1 MAKLSDLLP
10 AEDMTQLHG
19 LPLFARTVME
29 GFSTGLHAS
38 PQTGSSVEFRQHRPY
53 VQGDEIKRLD
63 WKIFG
68 RSDRFYIRE
77 FDEETNLRA
86 TLLLDASGSMSY
98 RGTKGV
104 IKFEQARKLAA
115 ALAYVLTGQQDA
127 VGLVTFDSKV
137 REFIPCRTKITH
149 LHNILETLLR
159 TEPGADTSLAAVLQ
173 NLAGRLNKRGL
184 LMLISDGFDDAEE
197 ILRAVGVLRK
207 QGHDIIFFQM
217 WDRDEIDFPF
227 SRWSRYENLENV
239 EDFLLLDPAAVRQRY
254 LQVLAKFRD
263 DLSEGLRKHQ
273 VDLVPIFTDEPLAAA
288 VKSYL
293 ALRIRRY
300 EHPHVV
306 LKRHPPRGRS
316 SLPDPAHHSPAKQA
330 AGGDGA
336 LGSDASPTRGDAPEE
351 AQREGGTAVA
361 SHHAHRHP
369 HRAGSLSRATC
380 AELSAPASR
389 HEQKLSRGGAGQQL
403 LHAGTR

>member
-10 AEDMTQLHG
+10 AEDLAQLHG

-29 GFSTGLHAS
+29 GFSTGMHAS
-38 PQTGSSVEFRQHRPY
+38 PHKGFSVEFRQHRPY
-53 VQGDEIKRLD
+53 VQGDEIRRLD

-86 TLLLDASGSMSY
+86 TVVLDASGSMSY

-104 IKFEQARKLAA
+104 IKFDHARKLAA

-149 LHNILETLLR
+149 LHNILETLQR
-159 TEPGADTSLAAVLQ
+159 SEPGADTSLAGVLQ
-173 NLAGRLNKRGL
+173 NLAGRLKKRGL
-184 LMLISDGFDDAEE
+184 LMLISDGFDDAEA
-197 ILRAVGVLRK
+197 LLQAVGVLRK
-207 QGHDIIFFQM
+207 QGHDIIIFQM

-227 SRWSRYENLENV
+227 SRWARYENLENH

-254 LQVLAKFRD
+254 LQVLAKFRE
-263 DLSEGLRKHQ
+263 DLTEGLRKHQ
-273 VDLVPIFTDEPLAAA
+273 VDLVPIFTDEPVAAA

-293 ALRIRRY
+293 ALRMRR
-300 EHPHVV
+300 
-306 LKRHPPRGRS
+306 
-316 SLPDPAHHSPAKQA
+316 
-330 AGGDGA
+330 
-336 LGSDASPTRGDAPEE
+336 
-351 AQREGGTAVA
+351 
-361 SHHAHRHP
+361 
-369 HRAGSLSRATC
+369 
-380 AELSAPASR
+380 
-389 HEQKLSRGGAGQQL
+389 
-403 LHAGTR
+403 